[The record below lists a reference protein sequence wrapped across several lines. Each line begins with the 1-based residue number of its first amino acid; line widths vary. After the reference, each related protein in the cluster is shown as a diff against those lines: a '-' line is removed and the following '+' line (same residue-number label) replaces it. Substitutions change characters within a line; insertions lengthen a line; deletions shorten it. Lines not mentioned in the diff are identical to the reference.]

1 MNEAELNNE
10 SEPVSSSSA
19 MNGIQS
25 EYAASKEPWFTGPRV
40 FPCQQLRLTTASHSG
55 GGSGGG

>member
-1 MNEAELNNE
+1 MDEAEFNNE

-25 EYAASKEPWFTGPRV
+25 EYAASKEPWFAGPRV
-40 FPCQQLRLTTASHSG
+40 FPCQ
-55 GGSGGG
+55 